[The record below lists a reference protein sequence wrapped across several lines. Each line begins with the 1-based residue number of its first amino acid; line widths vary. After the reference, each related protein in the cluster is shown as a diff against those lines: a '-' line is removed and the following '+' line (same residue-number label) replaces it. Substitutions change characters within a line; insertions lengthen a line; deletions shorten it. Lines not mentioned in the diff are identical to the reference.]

1 MELILNAEPR
11 DLDVHPKEDN
21 PQVVELTWQPPKIQ
35 NGRITGLFLLLT
47 FKLQLL

>member
-11 DLDVHPKEDN
+11 DLDVHPKEDD

-35 NGRITGLFLLLT
+35 NGRITGLLIASFKMLLL
-47 FKLQLL
+47 